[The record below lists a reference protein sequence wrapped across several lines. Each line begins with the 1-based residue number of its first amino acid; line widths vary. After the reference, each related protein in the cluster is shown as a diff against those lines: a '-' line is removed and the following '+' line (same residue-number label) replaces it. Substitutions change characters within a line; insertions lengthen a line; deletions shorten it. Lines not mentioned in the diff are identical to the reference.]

1 MDEIVDFYNDLAP
14 FYPLLYP
21 DWETSAVKQAAALDN
36 LIRDYC
42 GADVRT
48 ILDAACGIGTQSLGL
63 AARGYQ
69 VTASDISPEAV
80 ARARAA
86 AAQRGLS
93 LTAHVADMRTLW
105 QVHQQQFDVVLA
117 CDNAIPHLLSDADI
131 LEVLRQ
137 FSQCTRPGGGC
148 ILSVRDYAAMPRG
161 GVQFM
166 PRLTHA
172 TPEGRTILFD
182 VWVFDGDCYDMTTY
196 IVEDT
201 GQATAHTHVMR
212 GGRYYCVTIATL
224 EALMAQAG
232 FTQVTTLRDRFFQPM
247 LIGRKPSH
255 NTTPRHPG
263 IRHAS

>member
-1 MDEIVDFYNDLAP
+1 MDDIVDFYNDLAS
-14 FYPLLYP
+14 FYHLLYP
-21 DWETSAVKQAAALDN
+21 DWEASAAEQAAALDSI
-36 LIRDYC
+36 IRDYC

-80 ARARAA
+80 ARARTA
-86 AAQRGLS
+86 AAQHGLS
-93 LTAHVADMRTLW
+93 LTVHVADMRTLQ
-105 QVHQQQFDVVLA
+105 QVHQHQFDVVVA

-131 LEVLRQ
+131 LEALRQ
-137 FSQCTRPGGGC
+137 FYQCTRPGGGC
-148 ILSVRDYAAMPRG
+148 ILSVRDYAAMQRG
-161 GVQFM
+161 GVQFV
-166 PRLTHA
+166 PRLTHV
-172 TPEGRTILFD
+172 TPQGRIVLFD
-182 VWVFDGDCYDMTTY
+182 IWLFDGACYDMTTY

-201 GQATAHTHVMR
+201 GQTTARTRVIR
-212 GGRYYCVTIATL
+212 GGRYYCVTIANL

-232 FTQVTTLRDRFFQPM
+232 FTQVTTLRDRFFQPV

-255 NTTPRHPG
+255 DNTPRHPG